1 MSVVRR
7 AYTTMLWLALPLIP
21 LRLAWRARRQ
31 PAYLDHVAERFGRY
45 GDAPRRP
52 VIWIHA
58 VSVGET
64 RAAAPLVERLLERY
78 PGHQILLTHM
88 TPTGREAGRQLFGDR
103 VLQRYLP
110 YDYPFAVRRFLGHF
124 RPRAGL
130 LMETELWFNLIAGC
144 KAAGVPLYLVNA
156 RLSERSYRRYA
167 RFSRLAAEALGGLTG
182 VLAQTEA
189 DAQRLS
195 RLGAR
200 RVEVAGNLKFDLTP
214 PAAQLAQ
221 GQALRAMFGPRR
233 PVFLAA
239 STRESEEPRVLDAVA
254 RLTVPE
260 LLTVIVPRHPQRFD
274 EVAALIAR
282 RGLKFQRRSEAR
294 SIAPETQVV
303 LGDSMGELFAYYAAC
318 DVAFVG
324 GSLAPLGGQNLI
336 EPCAVGVP
344 VLIGPHTFNFEE
356 AARQAVEEGAALRV
370 ADEAALAA
378 AVAALLADAA
388 QRRRMAEA
396 GLAFAQRHRGAVERV
411 LARITAAG
419 IG

>member
-1 MSVVRR
+1 MSAGRR
-7 AYTTMLWLALPLIP
+7 TYTTLLWLAAPLIP
-21 LRLAWRARRQ
+21 LRLAWRAHRQ
-31 PAYLDHVAERFGRY
+31 PEYLQHVAERFGRY
-45 GDAPRRP
+45 GKAPRRP

-78 PGHQILLTHM
+78 PKHPILLTHM
-88 TPTGREAGRQLFGDR
+88 TPTGRETGRQLFGER
-103 VLQRYLP
+103 VLQAYLP
-110 YDYPFAVRRFLGHF
+110 YDYPFAVRRFLTDF
-124 RPRAGL
+124 RPALGV

-144 KAAGVPLYLVNA
+144 REARVPLYLVNA

-167 RFSRLAAEALGGLTG
+167 RLPGLAGEALGGLTG

-200 RVEVAGNLKFDLTP
+200 QVEVTGNLKFDLAP
-214 PAAQLAQ
+214 PAAQLAR
-221 GQALRAMFGPRR
+221 GRALRTLFGPRR

-239 STRESEEPRVLDAVA
+239 STREGEETRVLDAVA

-274 EVAALIAR
+274 EVAALMAR
-282 RGLKFQRRSEAR
+282 RGLKFQRRSEER

-324 GSLAPLGGQNLI
+324 GSLVPRGGQNLI
-336 EPCAVGVP
+336 EACAVGVP

-378 AVAALLADAA
+378 AVAALLADAS

-411 LARITAAG
+411 LSRITAAG

>member
-1 MSVVRR
+1 MSAGRR
-7 AYTTMLWLALPLIP
+7 AYTTLLWLALPFIP
-21 LRLAWRARRQ
+21 LRLAWRGRHQ
-31 PAYLDHVAERFGRY
+31 PEYLRHVAERFGRY
-45 GDAPRRP
+45 GQTPVRS

-78 PGHQILLTHM
+78 PEHPILLTHM
-88 TPTGREAGRQLFGDR
+88 TPTGRETGRQLFGDR
-103 VLQRYLP
+103 ILQAYLP
-110 YDYPFAVRRFLGHF
+110 YDYPFAVRRFLARF
-124 RPRAGL
+124 RPGL
-130 LMETELWFNLIAGC
+130 GVLMETELWFNLIAGC
-144 KAAGVPLYLVNA
+144 RQAGVPLYLANA

-167 RFSRLAAEALGGLTG
+167 RFPALAREALGDLTG
-182 VLAQTEA
+182 VLAQTEG
-189 DAQRLS
+189 DAERLT

-200 RVEVAGNLKFDLTP
+200 GVEVTGNLKFDLTP
-214 PAAQLAQ
+214 PAAQLAR
-221 GQALRAMFGPRR
+221 GRALRALFGPRR

-239 STRESEEPRVLDAVA
+239 STREGEEARVLDAVA
-254 RLTVPE
+254 RLDVPD

-274 EVAALIAR
+274 EVAALVAR
-282 RGLKFQRRSEAR
+282 RGLKFQRRSEEC

-324 GSLAPLGGQNLI
+324 GSLLPLGGQNLI
-336 EPCAVGVP
+336 EACAVGVP

-356 AARQAVEEGAALRV
+356 AARRAVEEGAALRV
-370 ADEAALAA
+370 EDEERLAT
-378 AVAALLADAA
+378 AVAALLADAPR
-388 QRRRMAEA
+388 RRRMAQA

-411 LARITAAG
+411 LARITAG

>member
-1 MSVVRR
+1 MSAGRR
-7 AYTTMLWLALPLIP
+7 AYTTLLWLALPLIP

-45 GDAPRRP
+45 GDVPRRP

-88 TPTGREAGRQLFGDR
+88 TPTGRETGRQVFGDR
-103 VLQRYLP
+103 VLQAYLP
-110 YDYPFAVRRFLGHF
+110 YDYPFAVRRFLAHF
-124 RPRAGL
+124 RPALGV

-144 KAAGVPLYLVNA
+144 REARVPLYLVNA

-167 RFSRLAAEALGGLTG
+167 RFPDLVGEALGGLTG

-189 DAQRLS
+189 DAERLS

-214 PAAQLAQ
+214 PAAQLAR
-221 GQALRAMFGPRR
+221 GRALRAMFGPRR

-294 SIAPETQVV
+294 SIAPETQIV

>member
-1 MSVVRR
+1 MSAGRR
-7 AYTTMLWLALPLIP
+7 AYTTLLWLALPLIP

-45 GDAPRRP
+45 GKAPSHP

-78 PGHQILLTHM
+78 PDHRILLTHM

-167 RFSRLAAEALGGLTG
+167 RFSRLAAEALGDLNG
-182 VLAQTEA
+182 VLAQTAA
-189 DAQRLS
+189 DAERLS

-214 PAAQLAQ
+214 PPPMLER
-221 GQALRAMFGPRR
+221 GRALRALFGCER

-239 STRESEEPRVLDAVA
+239 STREGEEARVLDAVA
-254 RLTVPE
+254 RVNVPG
-260 LLTVIVPRHPQRFD
+260 LLTVIVPRHPQRFG

-282 RGLKFQRRSEAR
+282 RGLRFQRRSEDR
-294 SIAPETQVV
+294 PVAPGTQVV

-324 GSLAPLGGQNLI
+324 GSLLPLGGQNLI
-336 EPCAVGVP
+336 EACAVGAP

-356 AARQAVEEGAALRV
+356 AARRAVEEGAALRV
-370 ADEAALAA
+370 ADEQALAR
-378 AVAALLADAA
+378 AVAGLLTDAA
-388 QRRRMAEA
+388 RRRRMAEA
-396 GLAFAQRHRGAVERV
+396 ALAFAERHRGAAERV
-411 LARITAAG
+411 LARITSDMR
-419 IG
+419 

>member
-1 MSVVRR
+1 MSAGRR
-7 AYTTMLWLALPLIP
+7 AYTTLLWLAAPFIP

-31 PAYLDHVAERFGRY
+31 PEYLRHMAERLGRY
-45 GDAPRRP
+45 GDAPCRP

-88 TPTGREAGRQLFGDR
+88 TPTGRETGRQLFGDR
-103 VLQRYLP
+103 VLQAYLP
-110 YDYPFAVRRFLGHF
+110 YDYPFAVRRFLAHF
-124 RPRAGL
+124 RPTLGV

-144 KAAGVPLYLVNA
+144 REARVPLYLVNA

-167 RFSRLAAEALGGLTG
+167 RFPDLVGEALGGLTG

-214 PAAQLAQ
+214 PAAQLAR
-221 GQALRAMFGPRR
+221 GRALRAMFGPRR

-294 SIAPETQVV
+294 SIAPETQIV